1 MLMVAMLFSELEGST
16 LEELI
21 DAFRGPPLDGEGY
34 RVSFYDDVADAIA
47 RLGGIAFLEGE
58 LDQDDEDRMAAAIGA
73 LAFSQAPG
81 VDKRR
86 LNIRLPPL
94 LDHPNPNVV
103 ITAIDSLRRLEDGAV
118 HDRVLELLD
127 RSPGMIRARALIYL
141 RVLFPDEGLPL
152 LLDALNDPD
161 ATIRFT
167 AVDQLDELQVTDR
180 ATFERMLDDSD
191 EDVRGHARYILDN
204 HFVEPVAMTP
214 GRSPR
219 K

>member
-1 MLMVAMLFSELEGST
+1 MIVAMLFSELEGST

-21 DAFRGPPLDGEGY
+21 DAFRGPPLDGEQY

-47 RLGGIAFLEGE
+47 RLGGIDFLEDE
-58 LDQDDEDRMAAAIGA
+58 LDQDDEDRTAAAMAA
-73 LAFSQAPG
+73 LAFCEDPA
-81 VDKRR
+81 VDRR
-86 LNIRLPPL
+86 ALTIRLRRL
-94 LDHPNPNVV
+94 LDHPNPHVV
-103 ITAIDSLRRLEDGAV
+103 DTAIDSLWKLGDRTV

-127 RSPGMIRARALIYL
+127 HGPTGLVRASALTYL
-141 RVLFPDEGLPL
+141 RVLFPDSALPL
-152 LLDALNDPD
+152 LLDALADPD
-161 ATIRFT
+161 ATVRFA
-167 AVDQLDELQVTDR
+167 AVDELDELQFTDR